1 LFIVMELGSLPF
13 VSTYLTKVED
23 SLIILLAF
31 MYLEFPL
38 FAVLVVVF
46 VLLLVVLFTFV
57 VLLLVVLFTFV
68 VLLLVVLFTFVVLL
82 DFTLVVPDALKFLFS
97 LLLTLDNPFALLFV
111 LDNLTSFAVT
121 SLLSKAVFNNSLSTE
136 LSFIACFSNP
146 ALSTFA
152 AYAVFKQMQT
162 NAITIRKAVFLLIL
176 TPHLK

>member
-1 LFIVMELGSLPF
+1 MELGSLPF

-31 MYLEFPL
+31 IYLEFPF
-38 FAVLVVVF
+38 FAVLVLLFAALLTLAVVLVAVL
-46 VLLLVVLFTFV
+46 VLLLTFDM
-57 VLLLVVLFTFV
+57 LLDFMLVVL
-68 VLLLVVLFTFVVLL
+68 
-82 DFTLVVPDALKFLFS
+82 DALKFLFS
-97 LLLTLDNPFALLFV
+97 LLLTLDNSFALLFV

-121 SLLSKAVFNNSLSTE
+121 PLLSKAVFNNSLSTE
-136 LSFIACFSNP
+136 LSFIACFSNT

-152 AYAVFKQMQT
+152 AHDVFKQIQT